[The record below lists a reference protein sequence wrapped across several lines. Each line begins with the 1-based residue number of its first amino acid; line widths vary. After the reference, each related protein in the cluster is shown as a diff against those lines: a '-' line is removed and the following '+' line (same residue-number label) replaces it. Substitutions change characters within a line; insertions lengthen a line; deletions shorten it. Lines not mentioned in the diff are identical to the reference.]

1 MEDTMK
7 TPTFQVDRRAALRR
21 QLVSLPALTGTEDP
35 PRHHLPGT
43 RKAVDMRLGLK
54 IAISGAVV
62 AGAAA
67 AVIATVPS
75 PEDNSLDASRIIASL
90 SSPQQ
95 SADKVPAAVMA
106 ILDPG
111 LNIDPSQTRL
121 VGKVDAVTYYGVAAG
136 DKICMIPVDATGK
149 DNGVIGCTLLKSF
162 ESGGLKFENAERTQ
176 AAWLIVP
183 AAAEKSLGSVKSE
196 GGWSQ
201 QAPNFL
207 VRNNR

>member
-1 MEDTMK
+1 MK

-21 QLVSLPALTGTEDP
+21 QLVSMATAAGTEGPNQYRP
-35 PRHHLPGT
+35 PVMH
-43 RKAVDMRLGLK
+43 KVASMRLGLK

-95 SADKVPAAVMA
+95 AADKVPAAVMA
-106 ILDPG
+106 ILNPR

-121 VGKVDAVTYYGVAAG
+121 LGKVDAVTYYGVAAG